1 MAPPPVTAPPA
12 PPAPPPVP
20 QLPAVPAAAHAACAS
35 KAPGSAMTWTLRK
48 NGTVSETMSGAC
60 ERQDGRM
67 RFVMQR
73 YDLDD

>member
-1 MAPPPVTAPPA
+1 MPPPPPPA
-12 PPAPPPVP
+12 PR
-20 QLPAVPAAAHAACAS
+20 LPAVPSEAHAACAS
-35 KAPGSAMTWTLRK
+35 KAPGSPLTWTLRRH
-48 NGTVSETMSGAC
+48 ETMSGLC